1 MLLETILT
9 AVLFFVG
16 TALSGYTIRRILKLK
31 QEGFL
36 FSILAGCMGWWA
48 LMEVI
53 LIPMTMKL
61 APFHTFVWV
70 YTAAAGVLTIA
81 GLFSWRTILEDG
93 KALASGWKQNL
104 TLGHLAAIL
113 LIIWQLYYLA
123 HHMYLEWDDA
133 YYVNLANTAL
143 TTDKIYWVY
152 PETGTFVDFDKR
164 YVLSLW
170 PIFYAW
176 LSKLTGVLPTI
187 MAHTIL
193 PWLILSVAYLVYVL
207 IGRKLF
213 PEDHQLQGMFLAM
226 AVMIHLFMSGE
237 HTAGLTFLSITPW
250 VGKGIL
256 ATILIP
262 ALFYWI
268 LRTAE
273 KEQTADFV
281 LLGLTCLAGCLLSSM
296 GIMLT
301 PVFVGTAMLLAGIRK
316 KSISYVVK
324 GALACI
330 PCVILG
336 IYYIML
342 TH

>member
-16 TALSGYTIRRILKLK
+16 TALSGYAIRHILKLK

-61 APFHTFVWV
+61 APFHLFVWV
-70 YTAAAGVLTIA
+70 NTAAVAVLTVA
-81 GLFSWRTILEDG
+81 GLFCWREILEDG

-104 TLGHLAAIL
+104 TLGHLVAVL

-123 HHMYLEWDDA
+123 HHMYLEWDDT

-143 TTDKIYWVY
+143 ATDKIYWVY

-193 PWLILSVAYLVYVL
+193 PWLILPLAYLVYVL

-268 LRTAE
+268 LRTVE
-273 KEQTADFV
+273 KEQAADFV

-316 KSISYVVK
+316 KSIPYVVK

-336 IYYIML
+336 IYYIVL